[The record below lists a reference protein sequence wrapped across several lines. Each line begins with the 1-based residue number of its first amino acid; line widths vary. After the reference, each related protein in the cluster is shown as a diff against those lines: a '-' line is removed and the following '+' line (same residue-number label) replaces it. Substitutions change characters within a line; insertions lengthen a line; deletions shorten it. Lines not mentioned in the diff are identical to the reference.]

1 PDARGVGASAYPGVA
16 MAMTSLFDNVPGFSA
31 GSSTALP
38 AAVPPR
44 EDEDATAAAPAKRP
58 AEDLLE
64 GLNPQQRAAV
74 VHEGGQLLIIAG
86 AGSGKARV
94 LTHRIANL
102 LATGRARAGEIL

>member
-1 PDARGVGASAYPGVA
+1 MV
-16 MAMTSLFDNVPGFSA
+16 MTSLFDNLPGFSA

-44 EDEDATAAAPAKRP
+44 EDEDATAVAPAKRP

-86 AGSGKARV
+86 AGSGKTRV
-94 LTHRIANL
+94 LTHRFANL
-102 LATGRARAGEIL
+102 LATGRAREGEYLVITYNINSGAAMR